1 MQQTL
6 NTSFS
11 TAFAHNQDLLNSVS
25 AKLTNTLNNPQGF
38 DPKTLALMKTNSSD
52 TVTQQTLNAQQ
63 GANAYLATHG
73 GSELGSG
80 VGAQIKG
87 GIAAAGATEDA
98 KESSNIDIQNGLLQ
112 NQNYWQAING
122 LTNVANAENPTAYA
136 NAANGAANS
145 TADLSKAYLASQQ
158 AGWQDTFGVISGIAG
173 LATAASGLPSFGGAS
188 GGGGASAIPEGDPSI
203 CWIAQAL
210 YGDNDPRVATVRTWL
225 MDVYQF
231 HHRGRYFVAAY
242 RKFGRRIAPWVKRF
256 GFLQRIFRPVFDS
269 FLRQAAATQRPGAS
283 IDDFESVWYQR

>member
-1 MQQTL
+1 MCCSGDSTAKASETASAAMQTTL
-6 NTSFS
+6 NSSFQ
-11 TAFAHNQDLLNSVS
+11 TAFGKNQAELDSVS

-73 GSELGSG
+73 GAELGSG

-122 LTNVANAENPTAYA
+122 LTNVANAENPTAYS
-136 NAANGAANS
+136 NSANGSASA

-158 AGWQDTFGVISGIAG
+158 AGWQDVGGVMSGIAG
-173 LATAASGLPSFGGAS
+173 LATASAGINTSFFGGAKA
-188 GGGGASAIPEGDPSI
+188 GGGGAA
-203 CWIAQAL
+203 
-210 YGDNDPRVATVRTWL
+210 
-225 MDVYQF
+225 
-231 HHRGRYFVAAY
+231 
-242 RKFGRRIAPWVKRF
+242 
-256 GFLQRIFRPVFDS
+256 
-269 FLRQAAATQRPGAS
+269 
-283 IDDFESVWYQR
+283 